1 LRSAWSEYE
10 RDYARY
16 FAKSIVYH
24 ALLSMIPLLLLLLA
38 TLGLLLRYS
47 ETAAQ
52 FEQRVL
58 HAIEGGFGMP
68 LRAVIEQM
76 LQRMQ
81 EGSLIATA
89 VSLIGLLV
97 TAAALF
103 RHLRMTFRA
112 IWKQPPPLAS
122 GSLWDIV
129 RVSLREHV
137 IAFTMVLAGGALLLA
152 ALILLSAIHW
162 LRAGWVLTLPGPL
175 LGVLLIFALLF
186 RFLPPVRLTWG
197 DVWLSAALCTAVWLI
212 GAEIFAL
219 YGTAFGGGFGAYGAL
234 GGVLLLMVWLN
245 VVTQV
250 LFYGAE
256 LCKVVASERRP
267 A

>member
-1 LRSAWSEYE
+1 MRCAWNEYE

-24 ALLSMIPLLLLLLA
+24 ALLSMVPLLLLLLA

-47 ETAAQ
+47 DTAAQ
-52 FEQRVL
+52 FERRVL
-58 HAIEGGFGMP
+58 HVIEDGFGSP
-68 LRAVIEQM
+68 LRAVIEEL

-81 EGSLIATA
+81 EGSLVATA
-89 VSLIGLLV
+89 LSLLGLLV

-129 RVSLREHV
+129 RVSLREHF
-137 IAFTMVLAGGALLLA
+137 IAFSMVLGGGALLFA
-152 ALILLSAIHW
+152 ALILLTLMHW
-162 LRAGWVLTLPGPL
+162 MHAGWVLTLPGPL
-175 LGVLLIFALLF
+175 LGVPLVFALLF
-186 RFLPPVRLTWG
+186 RFLPPVRLRWG
-197 DVWLSAALCTAVWLI
+197 DVWLSTALCTGVWMI
-212 GAEIFAL
+212 GAEVFAL
-219 YGTAFGGGFGAYGAL
+219 YGTAFGAGFGAYGAV
-234 GGVLLLMVWLN
+234 GGVLLLMVWVN
-245 VVTQV
+245 VVSQV

-256 LCKVVASERRP
+256 LCKVVASERP
-267 A
+267 SA